1 MWVLL
6 FYLFLNHFSKIDFAV
21 EVIKEGN
28 SLHVVNLSVD
38 TRFVK
43 YYRFSSHYHKQWPI
57 NNIKVKCLQIG
68 QNMSDIFWTCS
79 LESLWQIESIADFI
93 ILVLLITTMI
103 FTNEWESI
111 DLYTFECLE
120 ILWFIQTCH
129 LANFV
134 KVYLNIYFLLLS
146 IILIPYPGKNISRS
160 QKHVLKAQIA
170 WNQNLS
176 PNPKGLQSPLL
187 KFKFTSLDLF
197 FFCVVRNNL
206 LQYKIVAILQ

>member
-93 ILVLLITTMI
+93 ILVLLITTVI

-146 IILIPYPGKNISRS
+146 IILIPYPGKKYFSLS
-160 QKHVLKAQIA
+160 KACFKGPDGLKSKLI
-170 WNQNLS
+170 
-176 PNPKGLQSPLL
+176 P
-187 KFKFTSLDLF
+187 
-197 FFCVVRNNL
+197 
-206 LQYKIVAILQ
+206 